1 MCKIFIDLMDDMFGK
16 EFNGGYVQNMYKQG
30 LMKNYG
36 FMESRYGGV
45 FRNHLDRTLC
55 VFPAP
60 TGIMESLVRWEY

>member
-1 MCKIFIDLMDDMFGK
+1 MEDMCKICI
-16 EFNGGYVQNMYKQG
+16 NRG
-30 LMKNYG
+30 LMKNNG

-60 TGIMESLVRWEY
+60 PVRWEY